1 MSVLGT
7 IGLAALNTA
16 ANSVNNWLQGQSN
29 VRNSKRL
36 MDYQSK
42 KQVETQS
49 QLNMRLYPEQVAS
62 MRAAGLSPAMLEG
75 PMSAASAAAPSA
87 TQNMPAAQ
95 FDAINAAN
103 AVSNLKL
110 NDSQRQVN
118 LAQAENLSA
127 DAASKR
133 QDVENKKLEQELLG
147 NRLFTWFQDW
157 QAEKA
162 VQSSQVYSNNQLG
175 DYYGMQRSI
184 GAQTI
189 VNLKEELLNIA
200 EIRQKI
206 KAETAKTWSEKSY
219 QDKVNNKYDDYID
232 AQIKQVEQYT
242 QFMDHDDARK
252 ALEIVKRLTRM
263 DIENENA
270 VWQQWS
276 PHRN

>member
-16 ANSVNNWLQGQSN
+16 ANSVNNWLQGQTN

-36 MDYQSK
+36 MDYHSK

-62 MRAAGLSPAMLEG
+62 MRAAGLNPAMLNG
-75 PMSAASAAAPSA
+75 PMSAAPAAAPSA

-110 NDSQRQVN
+110 NNSQQEVN
-118 LAQAENLSA
+118 LAQAENLRA

-147 NRLFTWFQDW
+147 YRLFTWFQDW
-157 QAEKA
+157 QAEKS
-162 VQSSQVYSNNQLG
+162 VQASQVYSNNQLG
-175 DYYGMQRSI
+175 DYYGMQRNI

-189 VNLKEELLNIA
+189 INLKEELLNLS
-200 EIRQKI
+200 ETRQKI
-206 KAETAKTWSEKSY
+206 KAEAAKAWSEKSY
-219 QDKVNNKYDDYID
+219 QDKVTNRYDEYMN
-232 AQIKQVEQYT
+232 AQIKII
-242 QFMDHDDARK
+242 
-252 ALEIVKRLTRM
+252 LERLSIM
-263 DIENENA
+263 HIL
-270 VWQQWS
+270 
-276 PHRN
+276 